1 MNSNRRMAS
10 RQGPGRINRRFLY
23 SLLGIFSKIMTRKSI
38 LISFLL
44 VNTSVVADANDGE
57 YLGFTLGQS
66 YSVPRGAVAKD
77 HIIGALVY
85 AVDPHRR
92 QQHLG
97 SLSLY
102 VSPGSSVIG
111 SIFGG
116 WYFTSE
122 RAAKS
127 FLERYTQIL
136 ETEYG
141 DWKRQRIL
149 FTNVNTFTNGK
160 YQLWV
165 DLEQKPPI
173 VDHWPSDKK
182 YRVGVALTYALDSS
196 ARSDWIAVIN
206 WELDGG
212 KLSARN

>member
-1 MNSNRRMAS
+1 MAS
-10 RQGPGRINRRFLY
+10 QQGPDRIDRRFSY
-23 SLLGIFSKIMTRKSI
+23 SLLKIFSKIMTRKSI
-38 LISFLL
+38 FISLLL

-77 HIIGALVY
+77 HIIGALFY

-111 SIFGG
+111 SIFGE

-136 ETEYG
+136 ENEYG
-141 DWKRQRIL
+141 DWKRRRIL

>member
-1 MNSNRRMAS
+1 MAS
-10 RQGPGRINRRFLY
+10 QREPDRMDRRFSY
-23 SLLGIFSKIMTRKSI
+23 SLLGILSKIMTRKSI
-38 LISFLL
+38 FISLLL

-66 YSVPRGAVAKD
+66 YAVPRGAVAKI
-77 HIIGALVY
+77 HILGALDY

-97 SLSLY
+97 SLSVY

-111 SIFGG
+111 SIFGE

-136 ETEYG
+136 ENEYG

-149 FTNVNTFTNGK
+149 FTSVKSFTNGK
-160 YQLWV
+160 
-165 DLEQKPPI
+165 
-173 VDHWPSDKK
+173 
-182 YRVGVALTYALDSS
+182 
-196 ARSDWIAVIN
+196 
-206 WELDGG
+206 
-212 KLSARN
+212 